1 MSFTFYIAIFFAI
14 LGVILLMM
22 GRVRHP
28 ERSGETISMR
38 PAAVVFIVGALLFT
52 ALSSFTVVGA
62 RNVGVEKF
70 FSATTGRTL
79 PAGFHF
85 KAPWNSVNDIDATIQ
100 PEEYSTDNPILVKI
114 GDQGEAKVALAYRWR
129 INPDGA
135 DEIYK
140 DYRNAEDITEAVRKA
155 LVSTNIKA
163 ALNEELG
170 TYNPLENVTID
181 ATMTP
186 SEIAKVTIPPIP
198 YAELNAAVKRNL
210 EGKISDLGDLIEIQS
225 VTISY
230 IQLPDS
236 TQAKINEFN
245 TKIQQSKNALIDI
258 AIKAAQATAN
268 EALAKSVDNS
278 PNVLVSKC
286 LDSLAEGEFTAP
298 AGFSCW
304 PGGGSAVVIPSA
316 TTP

>member
-1 MSFTFYIAIFFAI
+1 MPFMFYLAIFFAVLALVPLFI
-14 LGVILLMM
+14 GKINNIEDPKNPHNIRPLGFL
-22 GRVRHP
+22 
-28 ERSGETISMR
+28 
-38 PAAVVFIVGALLFT
+38 LLFIALIFT
-52 ALSSFTVVGA
+52 ILSSVTVVGA

-70 FSATTGRTL
+70 FTATTGRTL
-79 PAGFHF
+79 DAGFHF
-85 KAPWNSVNDIDATIQ
+85 KAPWNQVTDIDATIQ
-100 PEEYSTDNPILVKI
+100 PEEYSTENPIQVKI
-114 GDQGEAKVALAYRWR
+114 GDQGEAKVALSYRWR

-135 DEIYK
+135 DDIYK
-140 DYRNAEDITEAVRKA
+140 DYRNAENITEAVRKA

-170 TYNPLENVTID
+170 TYNPLAGVQID
-181 ATMTP
+181 ASMSP

-198 YAELNAAVKRNL
+198 YAQLNEDVKENL
-210 EGKISDLGDLIEIQS
+210 EGKISDLGNLIQIQS

-230 IQLPDS
+230 IQLPDQ

-245 TKIQQSKNALIDI
+245 TKIQSSKNALIDI
-258 AIKAAQATAN
+258 AIKAAQSTAN
-268 EALAKSVDNS
+268 QKLAQSVDDS

-304 PGGGSAVVIPSA
+304 PGGGSSVVIPS
-316 TTP
+316 TK